1 MTSNQIQMFTMI
13 DVEIARLQAI
23 RECCVSRD
31 MLPSISVLV
40 EFLRLLGVTV
50 INDRGNAHKEDL

>member
-1 MTSNQIQMFTMI
+1 MTSNQIQIFTMV

-31 MLPSISVLV
+31 MLPPIPVLV

-50 INDRGNAHKEDL
+50 RGEKEDDAG

>member
-1 MTSNQIQMFTMI
+1 MTSNQIQVFSVI

-31 MLPSISVLV
+31 MLPSISVLL

-50 INDRGNAHKEDL
+50 IEEKQDEPS

>member
-1 MTSNQIQMFTMI
+1 MTNRLIMVNMI

-23 RECCVSRD
+23 RECHVSEA

-40 EFLRLLGVTV
+40 VFLDFLGVGV
-50 INDRGNAHKEDL
+50 AKEKKDE